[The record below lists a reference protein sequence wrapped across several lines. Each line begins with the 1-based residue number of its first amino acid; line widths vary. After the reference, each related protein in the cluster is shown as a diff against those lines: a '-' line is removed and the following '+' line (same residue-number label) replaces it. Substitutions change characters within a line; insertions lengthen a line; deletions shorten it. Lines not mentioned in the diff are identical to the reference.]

1 MDFEQ
6 FMTEVDAVIE
16 NVLGVTSEDIEDF
29 CYRDAFDDGESPYD
43 TAMDALDAIG
53 FGEQY

>member
-6 FMTEVDAVIE
+6 FMAEVDAEIE
-16 NVLGVTSEDIEDF
+16 NVLGVTSEDIEDY
-29 CYRDAFDDGESPYD
+29 CYRDAFDNGDSPYE
-43 TAMDALDAIG
+43 TAMEALDAIG